1 MKPTSTPSMPPPKG
15 DIRRREDRQ
24 GYETPLGCLP
34 SVTTIVGATKSEA
47 AKKALQAW
55 LDRPGGEERSLAAR
69 TRGTYLHTQAENW
82 INGIP
87 TQHHLVF
94 GGYWRSLQ
102 RWLEGNFHS
111 ALGVELPIYHPAGFS
126 GTFDCL
132 GWTYD
137 STELTLIDWK
147 TSQRYRDP
155 ESEMMRG
162 GYFIQLAAYRAG
174 IAFTYGIEVNQ
185 ALLVI
190 ARQIGKPDVYQL
202 DKALLDQCECDF
214 FERLH
219 RYQEVVLKEEHHVLA

>member
-1 MKPTSTPSMPPPKG
+1 MKPTTTLQMPPPNG
-15 DIRRREDRQ
+15 TITRREDRT
-24 GYETPLGCLP
+24 GYETPLGKLP
-34 SVTTIVGATKSEA
+34 SVTTIVGETKSEE
-47 AKKALQAW
+47 AKRALKAW

-82 INGIP
+82 IAGLP

-102 RWLEGNFHS
+102 RWLETNFHS

-137 STELTLIDWK
+137 STDICLIDWK

-155 ESEMMRG
+155 NSEMMRG

-174 IAFTYGIEVNQ
+174 IAFTYGVEVNQ

-190 ARQIGKPDVYQL
+190 ARQIGKPDVYHL
-202 DKALLDQCECDF
+202 DRQLLDECEQDF

-219 RYQEVVLKEEHHVLA
+219 LYKQLHQEVARVVA